1 MSLFKSRHLFSKG
14 RHFFI
19 GAGLIALL
27 CIASSSAFGQFTSTS
42 NGTSSF
48 NATLPESLTVSTTA
62 TTLTFNLTPQT
73 TTASTSIP
81 ITTSWVVNSTR
92 ANVELDG
99 YWSSATAALTDGAS
113 HNIPTSVI
121 TGTVTTTESGAPSAN
136 SPFTTTLAHE
146 GGAPASAGL
155 ALFVEPITSSNY
167 EGVDSSSIVVTIDLS
182 SSTLYKTLPAA
193 TYTGT
198 LTFAAFAL

>member
-42 NGTSSF
+42 NGTPSF
-48 NATLPESLTVSTTA
+48 NAYLPESLTVSTSA
-62 TTLTFNLTPQT
+62 TTLTFDLTPYT
-73 TTASTSIP
+73 TTASTTIP
-81 ITTSWVVNSTR
+81 ITTSWVVASTR

-99 YWSSATAALTDGAS
+99 YWSSATAALTDGSS
-113 HNIPTSVI
+113 HNIPTSAI
-121 TGTVTTTESGAPSAN
+121 YGTVTTTESGAPSPL
-136 SPFTTTLAHE
+136 SPFTSTLAHE
-146 GGAPASAGL
+146 AGAPAGAGL

-167 EGVDSSSIVVTIDLS
+167 EGIDSSSIVVTVDLS
-182 SSTLYKTLPAA
+182 ASALYKTLPAA
-193 TYTGT
+193 HYTGT
-198 LTFAAFAL
+198 LTLAAYAL